1 MPRFKK
7 KVPTLVTDPDEE
19 EHSLPTAENEEE
31 VEVEI
36 NPSNHEGEDA
46 TKEDE
51 DPLEEERLRI
61 WDLFA
66 EEYHDSTSSPTE
78 GVEVDYRD

>member
-1 MPRFKK
+1 MPRLKK
-7 KVPTLVTDPDEE
+7 VVPTLLADPDEE
-19 EHSLPTAENEEE
+19 EHSAQIEKE

-36 NPSNHEGEDA
+36 NPDEHQEEDA

-51 DPLEEERLRI
+51 DPIEEERLRI

-66 EEYHDSTSSPTE
+66 EEYHDSTSSSR
-78 GVEVDYRD
+78 GRVVVEDRN